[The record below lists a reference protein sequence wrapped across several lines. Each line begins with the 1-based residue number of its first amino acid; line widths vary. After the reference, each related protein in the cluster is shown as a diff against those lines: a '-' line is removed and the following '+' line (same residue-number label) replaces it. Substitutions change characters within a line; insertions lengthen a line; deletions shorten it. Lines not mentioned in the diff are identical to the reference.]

1 MCTFSPT
8 SGVTLTVKDLKKAL
22 YPARA
27 KWRSIGV
34 ELDVELSDLDDIED
48 RYASKPDGN
57 GRCLEEMIRKSNRNL
72 ATVLTALRE
81 VTVDEE
87 ALAHDIEKKYR
98 SLREAGKCVYATH
111 TSCHTLATNTVGS
124 C

>member
-1 MCTFSPT
+1 M
-8 SGVTLTVKDLKKAL
+8 TLTVKELKKVL

-57 GRCLEEMIRKSNRNL
+57 GRCLEEMIRKSNPKL
-72 ATVLTALRE
+72 AAVLTALRE
-81 VTVDEE
+81 ETVDEE

-98 SLREAGKCVYATH
+98 SLHGGSKCVYMPH
-111 TSCHTLATNTVGS
+111 PHSVVRNRCSWFLLV
-124 C
+124 

>member
-1 MCTFSPT
+1 MR
-8 SGVTLTVKDLKKAL
+8 DLKKVL

-27 KWRSIGV
+27 KWHSIGV

-72 ATVLTALRE
+72 AKVLTALRE
-81 VTVDEE
+81 ETVDEE

-98 SLREAGKCVYATH
+98 SLHEAGKCVYMPHTH
-111 TSCHTLATNTVGS
+111 FVIHYEYYGFLSVRFLNS
-124 C
+124 LLDQRL